1 MDVIGVGDIDIDIYL
16 EVEHIPTHDEKVL
29 AKNVSLF
36 PGGMVANFLVALRRL
51 GTSCGF
57 HGPVGLDE
65 YGQLAINDLKNN
77 LVDTSHVIYKENGR
91 TYFCIVILDDSGE
104 KALIVA
110 PTDCL
115 APNEEDISPS
125 AIGSAKHMH
134 TVFHSSAQLKAIELA
149 RKNNLSISVDFEPDS
164 VKLGKNINE
173 ILSLIDVAF
182 INQNA
187 LFLMSKNKSI
197 EKAMDDILVR
207 GPRVVC
213 VTLGK
218 RGAIITTQAT
228 KKPIYVESFHV
239 PVIDTTGAGDCFAAG
254 FIHGYLQNWPM
265 DFVGKFSSATAAIK
279 IMKKGGHTGAPTYDQ
294 VIQFLDEKNV
304 YIPDFKFRR

>member
-16 EVEHIPTHDEKVL
+16 EVEHIPSHDEKVL
-29 AKNVSLF
+29 AKNVSLH

-57 HGPVGLDE
+57 NGPVGLDE
-65 YGQLAINDLKNN
+65 YGQIAINDLKNN
-77 LVDTSHVIYKENGR
+77 SVDTSNVVYKENGK
-91 TYFCIVILDDSGE
+91 TYFCVVILDDSGE

-115 APNEEDISPS
+115 APTEDDISP
-125 AIGSAKHMH
+125 AGIKIAKHMH
-134 TVFHSSAQLKAIELA
+134 TVFHGSAQLKAIKLA
-149 RKNNLSISVDFEPDS
+149 HKNNLSISVDFEPDS
-164 VKLGKNINE
+164 VKIGKNLDE
-173 ILSLIDVAF
+173 ILSLIDIAF

-187 LFLMSKNKSI
+187 LFLMSKHQSI
-197 EKAMDDILVR
+197 EKAMNDILSR
-207 GPRVVC
+207 GPGVVC

-218 RGAIITTQAT
+218 RGAIIISQNT
-228 KKPIYVESFHV
+228 KKPTYVESFNV

-254 FIHGYLQNWPM
+254 FIHGYLQKWPM

-279 IMKKGGHTGAPTYDQ
+279 IMSKGGHTGAPTYVE
-294 VIQFLDEKNV
+294 VIRFMNEKKV
-304 YIPDFKFRR
+304 DIPEFIMRS